1 MPMPIIPVPQFPDVP
16 DVPGVPA
23 LVRDVAAKFVG
34 TGNAIITAEGL
45 GLFNQ
50 RAKGPGVK
58 RPATVTQVWGF
69 FDMTGQPVVLQD
81 SILSVDFAAENQVAD
96 HPVETGGFA
105 SYNKVQAANRV
116 MLAVTKGGA
125 EAERAKFQQRLDKAR
140 TTLDLFAVITPD
152 VTLTNLTI
160 ERITYGRRQSNGAN
174 LLVVDIVLREV
185 RIANTGSA
193 MKFGANTVKAP
204 DAAAPVQVG
213 TVYPQAPTAAILAAA
228 TLSLDPII
236 ASAAKRAVANITSS
250 GG

>member
-16 DVPGVPA
+16 NAPGVPA
-23 LVRDVAAKFVG
+23 MVRDVAAKIPG

-45 GLFNQ
+45 GIFNQ
-50 RAKGPGVK
+50 RATGKGVK
-58 RPATVTQVWGF
+58 LPSAVTQIWGF

-81 SILSVDFAAENQVAD
+81 SIVSVDFAAENQVAD

-105 SYNKVQAANRV
+105 SYNKVQAPNRV
-116 MLAVTKGGA
+116 MITVTKGGT
-125 EAERAKFQQRLDKAR
+125 EDERAKFHQRLDKAR

-160 ERITYGRRQSNGAN
+160 ERITYERRQNHGVN
-174 LLVVDIVLREV
+174 LLVADIVLREV
-185 RIANTGSA
+185 RQAKSGSA

-204 DAAAPVQVG
+204 DSADPEQVG
-213 TVYPQAPTAAILAAA
+213 TVYPQAPNAALLAAA
-228 TLSLDPII
+228 TLSPDPII
-236 ASAAKRAVANITSS
+236 ASAAKQAIANLKSS